1 MELTR
6 CPAPCAIGTR
16 QQLRPY
22 AGRLAPVVT
31 KLDRVGART
40 WWASNTD
47 DKGTLMLLARNVD
60 TDGDRRPDHVL
71 TVLANA
77 VDGDVGD
84 LSRMMRDVY
93 DHEY

>member
-1 MELTR
+1 M
-6 CPAPCAIGTR
+6 
-16 QQLRPY
+16 
-22 AGRLAPVVT
+22 VT
-31 KLDRVGART
+31 TLDRVGART

-47 DKGTLMLLARNVD
+47 DQGTLTLLARNVD

-77 VDGDVGD
+77 VDGDVAD
-84 LSRMMRDVY
+84 LSKMMRDVY